1 MIGLR
6 TASMLKVQAP
16 ITYQLVVNDRTT
28 HELSL
33 MIRMSILAGADEVIG

>member
-28 HELSL
+28 RELSL